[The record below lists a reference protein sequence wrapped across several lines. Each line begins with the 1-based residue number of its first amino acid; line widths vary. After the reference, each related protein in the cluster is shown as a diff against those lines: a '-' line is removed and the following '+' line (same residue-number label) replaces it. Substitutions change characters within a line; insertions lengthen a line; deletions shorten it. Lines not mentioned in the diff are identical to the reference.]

1 MEQLNRI
8 ELKGTVGSVYV
19 KDFKKTK
26 VTNFSVATNYVCTA
40 KDGTPVIETT
50 WHRVIAWDCPEITKG
65 SKVHVI
71 GRLRANRYTDA
82 NGNQKFVYEVLAN
95 GVKVIG
101 YENV

>member
-1 MEQLNRI
+1 MNRI
-8 ELKGTVGSVYV
+8 ELRGTVGSVYV
-19 KDFKKTK
+19 KTFSNEK
-26 VTNFSVATNYVCTA
+26 VSSFSVATDYSYVS
-40 KDGTPVIETT
+40 KDSPPIVETT
-50 WHRVIAWDCPEITKG
+50 WHRVVAWNCPEISKG
-65 SKVHVI
+65 SKVHVL

>member
-19 KDFKKTK
+19 KDFKETK
-26 VTNFSVATNYVCTA
+26 VTNFSLATNYVYTS

-50 WHRVIAWDCPEITKG
+50 WHRVVAWDCPEIAKG

-71 GRLRANRYTDA
+71 GRLRAQRYTDA
-82 NGNQKFVYEVLAN
+82 NGNPQTFYEVIASEITVL
-95 GVKVIG
+95 
-101 YENV
+101 